1 MLIIIFKYKFSKLYK
16 DMFLLDGFDDED
28 KKDKYIPDEE
38 LDEEYDQGNIINL
51 NDFNNIIICN

>member
-1 MLIIIFKYKFSKLYK
+1 
-16 DMFLLDGFDDED
+16 MFLLDGFDDED